1 MHHTRRRAP
10 LRLGEAMPFR
20 SWAGACSGGC
30 HMPIG
35 PSETVGK
42 SRGRV
47 EREEEVE
54 GLTCLDGDG
63 RGAERGG

>member
-20 SWAGACSGGC
+20 PWAGACSGGC

-42 SRGRV
+42 SRESR
-47 EREEEVE
+47 
-54 GLTCLDGDG
+54 T
-63 RGAERGG
+63 GGGGGGVDVP

>member
-1 MHHTRRRAP
+1 VHHTRRRAP

-42 SRGRV
+42 SRESR
-47 EREEEVE
+47 
-54 GLTCLDGDG
+54 T
-63 RGAERGG
+63 GGGGGGVDVP